1 MTKTEQKILEHLK
14 PMTEFADTYFCF
26 VSKYRADRAMENME
40 DKVRRWVEKNG
51 GKFRSGDEKR
61 IIGEHKGYI
70 VKIVFPTFNKR
81 DMKNIMATVY

>member
-1 MTKTEQKILEHLK
+1 MTKTEQNILNHLR
-14 PMTEFADTYFCF
+14 PITEFADTYFCF
-26 VSKYRADRAMENME
+26 VGKFSSDRAMENMD

-51 GKFRSGDEKR
+51 GKYRTSNDKI

-81 DMKNIMATVY
+81 DMKNIMATIY

>member
-1 MTKTEQKILEHLK
+1 MTKTEQNILNHLR

-40 DKVRRWVEKNG
+40 LKVKRWVERNG
-51 GKFRSGDEKR
+51 GKFCTSNDKK

-70 VKIVFPTFNKR
+70 VKIVFPTFSKR
-81 DMKNIMATVY
+81 DMKNIMATIY